1 MEKEQREWVLFGVM
15 VALLIAV
22 VLLAW
27 LDVPE
32 LAPASVTYNTTQ
44 TVSTS
49 TTGTTAF
56 SVSLNS
62 ATVEDLMRLDGV
74 GEKTAQKILAYRE
87 AHGGFSSVDE
97 LLEVEGIGEKK
108 LENWKPHLTL

>member
-15 VALLIAV
+15 VLLLVAV
-22 VLLAW
+22 VLMAW

-32 LAPASVTYNTTQ
+32 LAPAAVTHNTTQ

-49 TTGTTAF
+49 TTVSTAF

-62 ATVEDLMRLDGV
+62 ATVEDLMKLDGV
-74 GEKTAQKILAYRE
+74 GEKTAQKIIAYRE
-87 AHGGFSSVDE
+87 AHGGFSGVDE

-108 LENWKPHLTL
+108 LEKWKPYLTV